1 MPTTVLSF
9 SKKHSVEA
17 TPKTPVLRRKSEA
30 TREALLEA
38 ARVVIARDGYT
49 NARIVDIAREAG
61 KSAGVFYSYFEDK
74 TQLFSAL
81 VDAFHEDVKRVTP
94 TLKEHED
101 NPAEAV
107 KTSVNAFWF
116 AYRHFHPEM
125 LGLLETA
132 FSDQPLLEVWRHI
145 RQRGIRRFA
154 YRIKKQQAL
163 GKCQGMDPELSATAL
178 HGMLEFTCFNWHSEK
193 LDFPGA
199 RISDEKATNELYQ
212 IISRVLEL

>member
-1 MPTTVLSF
+1 MQSTAPRR
-9 SKKHSVEA
+9 SVDA
-17 TPKTPVLRRKSEA
+17 TPKTIVQRRKSKA

-81 VDAFHEDVKRVTP
+81 VDAFYEDVKRVTP
-94 TLKEHED
+94 TLKEYED

-107 KTSVNAFWF
+107 KASINAFWH

-125 LGLLETA
+125 VGLLESA
-132 FSDQPLLEVWRHI
+132 LSDPALLEVWRNI

-154 YRIKKQQAL
+154 YRIKKQQAN
-163 GKCQGMDPELSATAL
+163 GKCVGMDPELSATAL
-178 HGMLEFTCFNWHSEK
+178 QGLLEFTCFNWHSKK
-193 LDFPGA
+193 LDFPGK
-199 RISDEKATNELYQ
+199 RIDDAKATRELYQ